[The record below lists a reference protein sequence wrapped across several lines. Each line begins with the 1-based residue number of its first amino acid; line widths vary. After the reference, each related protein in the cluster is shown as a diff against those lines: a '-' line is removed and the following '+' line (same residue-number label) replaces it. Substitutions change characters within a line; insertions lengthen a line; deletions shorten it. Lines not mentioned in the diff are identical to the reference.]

1 MPAFAAQPTR
11 SGKEKA
17 MKSKQ
22 VHSTLILFSLLTIL
36 VAAGCSPNANQAPPT
51 EPAAA
56 ENPSPPPA
64 VIEETSTPVEVHENE
79 LVVDENILLQDDFTN
94 PTSGWPEEKFDNY
107 FIGYHEPEYYHVE
120 ITSPNYRT
128 VVFEPEK
135 RSFSDVTIEVKVF
148 AVGSRTAPEGD
159 LTYGLA
165 FRRSGDQYYAF
176 TISPR
181 TKKWFV
187 LKSTPN
193 ALIVLSEGSEEGI
206 HDLDGEDILRVD
218 AQDADFSFHINDRL
232 VTQVS
237 DSEFM
242 SGEVG
247 LYAQTFDS
255 ANTHIHFDS
264 LIVRNFDAP
273 SPQASGQALL
283 YEDDFTNPT
292 SGWPDKKFDNYF
304 IGYHEPEYYHV
315 EITSPNYRTVVFEPE
330 KRSFS
335 DVTIEVKVFAVGSRT
350 APEGDLTYGLAF
362 RRSGD
367 QYYAFTISPRTK
379 KWFVLKSTPNALIVL
394 SEGSEEGIHDL
405 DGEDI
410 LRVDAQGSDFSFH
423 INDRLVAQ
431 VSDSEFMSGEVGLYA
446 QTFDS
451 ANTHIHFDSL
461 IVRNFDAPLVCTV
474 KAMALNVRDGPG
486 TDYASAS
493 YLTSDDIVQPLAISP
508 DGEWIKITVEGS
520 EGQGW
525 VFNSEGF
532 LSCNSDLYQLPTISP

>member
-36 VAAGCSPNANQAPPT
+36 VAAGCSPNENQAPPT

-64 VIEETSTPVEVHENE
+64 VIEETSTPVDVHENE
-79 LVVDENILLQDDFTN
+79 PVVDENILLQDDFTN
-94 PTSGWPEEKFDNY
+94 PTTGWPEEKFDNY

-135 RSFSDVTIEVKVF
+135 RNFSDVTIEVKVF
-148 AVGSRTAPEGD
+148 AVGSRTAPDGD
-159 LTYGLA
+159 LSFGLA

-181 TKKWFV
+181 TKKW
-187 LKSTPN
+187 
-193 ALIVLSEGSEEGI
+193 
-206 HDLDGEDILRVD
+206 
-218 AQDADFSFHINDRL
+218 
-232 VTQVS
+232 
-237 DSEFM
+237 
-242 SGEVG
+242 
-247 LYAQTFDS
+247 Y
-255 ANTHIHFDS
+255 
-264 LIVRNFDAP
+264 
-273 SPQASGQALL
+273 
-283 YEDDFTNPT
+283 
-292 SGWPDKKFDNYF
+292 
-304 IGYHEPEYYHV
+304 
-315 EITSPNYRTVVFEPE
+315 
-330 KRSFS
+330 
-335 DVTIEVKVFAVGSRT
+335 
-350 APEGDLTYGLAF
+350 
-362 RRSGD
+362 
-367 QYYAFTISPRTK
+367 
-379 KWFVLKSTPNALIVL
+379 VLKSTPNALIVL

-431 VSDSEFMSGEVGLYA
+431 ITDPDFVSGEVGLYA
-446 QTFDS
+446 QTFDA
-451 ANTHIHFDSL
+451 ANTHIHFDNL
-461 IVRNFDAPLVCTV
+461 IVRNFEAPLVCTV
-474 KAMALNVRDGPG
+474 KAMTLNVRNGPG
-486 TDYASAS
+486 TDFASS
-493 YLTSDDIVQPLAISP
+493 SFLTRDDIVQPLAISP
-508 DGEWIKITVEGS
+508 DGEWIKITLEGS

-532 LSCNSDLYQLPTISP
+532 LSCSSDISQLPTAEP